1 MRQVQFLKKLDAIIG
16 PLLARIL
23 PSPPS
28 SSETTPTPN
37 NPQRLLFIRPG
48 GIGDAVLL
56 LPVLQGVKKQYPEAE
71 LVVLA
76 ERRNAGAFALSPVID
91 TLLCYD
97 NWRDWRALVGKRYD
111 IVVDTEQS
119 HYLSAVIAR
128 LLRTPKRVGFATN
141 SRERLFHMCASYSHA
156 DYEIDSF
163 VRLARVAGF
172 ALDDVPRSGFVTL
185 ADEVRSQ
192 GRKLL
197 EPLAGRDV
205 AVIFPGASIA
215 ARRWEPDKFRQLA
228 KRFIADGYA
237 VVVVGGDVDR
247 ENGAAVLNGLEH
259 SLNLAGKTSL
269 LQTAAVLNN
278 ARILVTGDS
287 GVMHLAAAV
296 GCPTVA
302 LFGPGI
308 VEKWAPRTP
317 ATRVVNLDLAC
328 SPCTRFGTTPK
339 CPYNERCMRDIGV
352 GMVWDAVQDVLE

>member
-1 MRQVQFLKKLDAIIG
+1 LNITVFLKKLDAIIG

-23 PSPPS
+23 PSSQS
-28 SSETTPTPN
+28 SSEITPTSKKPH
-37 NPQRLLFIRPG
+37 RILFIRPG

-56 LPVLQGVKKQYPEAE
+56 LPVLQGVKQQFPEAE

-76 ERRNAGAFALSPVID
+76 ERRNAGVFALYPAVD

-97 NWRDWRALVGKRYD
+97 NWRHWRTLVGKRYD
-111 IVVDTEQS
+111 TVVDTEQS

-128 LLRTPKRVGFATN
+128 LLRACKRVGFATN
-141 SRERLFHMCASYSHA
+141 NRERLFHKCASYSHS

-172 ALDDVPRSGFVTL
+172 TIDAVPQSGFITL
-185 ADEVRSQ
+185 ADEVKTQ

-197 EPLAGRDV
+197 EPLVGREIT
-205 AVIFPGASIA
+205 AIFPGASIA

-228 KRFIADGYA
+228 QRFIADGYA

-247 ENGAAVLNGLEH
+247 ESSAAVLNGLEH
-259 SLNLAGKTSL
+259 SLNLAGETSL
-269 LQTAAVLNN
+269 IQTAAVLNN
-278 ARILVTGDS
+278 ARILVAGDS

-339 CPYNERCMRDIGV
+339 CPYNERCMRDISV
-352 GMVWDAVQDVLE
+352 DMVWDAVQDVLK

>member
-1 MRQVQFLKKLDAIIG
+1 VYFLKKLDNIFG

-23 PSPPS
+23 PSSQS
-28 SSETTPTPN
+28 SSQTTPTPN

-56 LPVLQGVKKQYPEAE
+56 FPVLQGVKKQFPEAE

-76 ERRNAGAFALSPVID
+76 ERRNAGVFALSPVID

-97 NWRDWRALVGKRYD
+97 NWRHWRALFAKRYD
-111 IVVDTEQS
+111 IVMDTEQS

-141 SRERLFHMCASYSHA
+141 NRERLFHKCASYSHS

-163 VRLARVAGF
+163 VRLAREAGF
-172 ALDDVPRSGFVTL
+172 VVDDVPQSDFVSL
-185 ADEVRSQ
+185 ADEVKFQ

-197 EPLAGRDV
+197 ETLAGRDV
-205 AVIFPGASIA
+205 VVIFPGASIA
-215 ARRWEPDKFRQLA
+215 ARRWAQNKFRQLA
-228 KRFIADGYA
+228 QSFVADGYA

-247 ENGAAVLNGLEH
+247 ESGAAVLHGLEH
-259 SLNLAGKTSL
+259 SLNLAGETSL
-269 LQTAAVLNN
+269 LQTAAVLKN

-287 GVMHLAAAV
+287 GVMHVATAV

-328 SPCTRFGTTPK
+328 APCTRFGTTPK

-352 GMVWDAVQDVLE
+352 DTVWDAVQDVLK